1 MSKLIGFMVKPL
13 FALFCAAVIVG
24 VMYWSFQALGRI
36 FPGDLA
42 SQLFGM
48 MLFDFASLI
57 WFFVLIKN
65 CRSTFQYVWSAFGF
79 LIGLAGTLG
88 LVAIEVG
95 LSSSMFAAAD
105 VVHELTYIFIGV
117 IIAHLILTYAFHASE
132 PEVSADISL
141 GIEKAKITDKA
152 QAAVEKKINDRIDQL
167 ASPIADKLM
176 RDVLQDLNIAI
187 HFKDMIDLPALP
199 VEENAE
205 KKADPNSLE
214 EWRRQEV
221 AKNSFLSW
229 LPISLVE
236 GVKKWN
242 TNAASV
248 EIASPVV
255 TPKQSPAAQSV
266 ESEEAEGLEQKKK

>member
-13 FALFCAAVIVG
+13 FALFCAAVIAG

-105 VVHELTYIFIGV
+105 VVQELTYIFIGV

-152 QAAVEKKINDRIDQL
+152 QAAVEKQINDRIEEL
-167 ASPIADKLM
+167 ASPIAKELM
-176 RDVLQDLNIAI
+176 RGVLQDLKISA
-187 HFKDMIDLPALP
+187 HFKDVLDLPALP
-199 VEENAE
+199 VEENAD
-205 KKADPNSLE
+205 KKAED
-214 EWRRQEV
+214 

-255 TPKQSPAAQSV
+255 TPKQSPAPHDA
-266 ESEEAEGLEQKKK
+266 ESAEAEGLEQKKK